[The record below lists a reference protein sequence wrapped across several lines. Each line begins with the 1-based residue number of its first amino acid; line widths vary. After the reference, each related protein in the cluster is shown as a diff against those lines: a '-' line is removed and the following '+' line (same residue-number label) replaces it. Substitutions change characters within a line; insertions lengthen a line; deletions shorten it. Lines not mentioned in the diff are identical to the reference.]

1 MTRSL
6 SFVSLVSAAAL
17 AMVVLGCRPSLPP
30 AKPISQLN
38 PQEYRGYQV
47 YQQDCASC
55 HYADHSGDLHGP
67 SLFGVFHKKY
77 LPSGAPANDAR
88 VSATIMDGHGIMPGF
103 GSQISGGQLQDLLA
117 YLHTL

>member
-1 MTRSL
+1 L
-6 SFVSLVSAAAL
+6 SPKQVFALAMMAAAAL
-17 AMVVLGCRPSLPP
+17 LAGCKPSYPP

-47 YQQDCASC
+47 YQQACASC

-67 SLFGVFHKKY
+67 SLYAMYRRKY

-88 VSATIMDGHGIMPGF
+88 VSAAIMDGHGIMPGF
-103 GSQISGGQLQDLLA
+103 GSQINPQQLQNLLA